1 MTMAQENTDFVFT
14 PLGGLGEIGMNC
26 ALYGFGPPR
35 ARKWLMVDC
44 GLAFPGRDLPGV
56 DLMMPDV
63 SFVEKIGRDLVGLV
77 LTHAHEDHIG
87 ALASLWP
94 RLRCKVFATQFAAGL
109 LEMRRLGEPGAP
121 DVDITQVAAGM
132 TIDLSPFQV
141 ELIPVAHS
149 IPEACA
155 LAIRTPA
162 GLALHTGDWK
172 IDPEPGVGT
181 RIDEARLRAIGDEGV
196 TALICDST
204 NILREGDS
212 FSESDVAR
220 TLRSLIAEARGRVL
234 VTTFAS
240 NIARIRAIAEAALAC
255 GRTVVV
261 AGRAMDRA
269 IQVARECGYLDG
281 IPGFHGP
288 ELYSELPRDQIVVI
302 ATGSQGEPRAA
313 MARAAEKEHP
323 VIKLTAGDRVI
334 FSSRT
339 IPGNAREVHG
349 VINKLCDQG
358 VEVITDHDHLVHCSG
373 HPRRGEVARLY
384 DWVRPRAAVPAHG
397 EGHHLSQHLKF
408 AEAHG
413 VEHVVGARNGD
424 IVRLAPGVPSII
436 GKAPSGRIYK
446 DGDVLIGADDGAIG
460 ERTKLSFAGVV
471 SVALAI
477 DKHGELAGDPDVL
490 FAGLPKRGKFGE
502 DMGDVVDDA
511 VFKTF
516 DGLPRAKRRDLDTAS
531 TAIERAVR
539 GAVHAVWGK
548 KPQVHVLVV
557 EV

>member
-1 MTMAQENTDFVFT
+1 MMQNNADLVFA

-44 GLAFPGRDLPGV
+44 GLAFPGPDLPGV
-56 DLMMPDV
+56 DLLMPDV
-63 SFVEKIGRDLVGLV
+63 SFVEKIGRDLIGLV
-77 LTHAHEDHIG
+77 ITHAHEDHIG

-94 RLRCKVFATQFAAGL
+94 RLRCQVFATRFAAGL

-121 DVDITQVAAGM
+121 DVAITQVAAGM

-141 ELIPVAHS
+141 ELVAVAHS

-172 IDPEPGVGT
+172 IDPDPGVGT

-204 NILREGDS
+204 NILRDGES

-220 TLRSLIAEARGRVL
+220 TLRSLVAEAPARVL

-240 NIARIRAIAEAALAC
+240 NIARIRAIAEAAAAC

-281 IPGFHGP
+281 VPGFHGP
-288 ELYSELPRDQIVVI
+288 DLYSELPREKIVVI
-302 ATGSQGEPRAA
+302 ATGSQGESRAA
-313 MARAAEKEHP
+313 MARAAENEHP
-323 VIKLTAGDRVI
+323 AIKLVSGDRVI

-339 IPGNAREVHG
+339 IPGNAREVHR
-349 VINKLCDQG
+349 VINRLCDQG
-358 VEVITDHDHLVHCSG
+358 IEVITDHDHLVHCSG

-384 DWVRPRAAVPAHG
+384 DWLRPRAAVPAHG
-397 EGHHLSQHLKF
+397 EGHHLSQHLSF
-408 AEAHG
+408 AKAHG

-424 IVRLAPGVPSII
+424 VVRLAPGAPALI
-436 GKAPSGRIYK
+436 GKIPSGRLYK
-446 DGDVLIGADDGAIG
+446 DGDVLLGPDDGAVS
-460 ERTKLSFAGVV
+460 ERVKLGFAGVV
-471 SVALAI
+471 SIALAI
-477 DKHGELAGDPDVL
+477 DKHGELVGDPDVL
-490 FAGLPKRGKFGE
+490 FAGLPKRGKAGE

-511 VFKTF
+511 IFKTF
-516 DGLPRAKRRDLDTAS
+516 DALPRPKRRDPDSAS

-539 GAVHAVWGK
+539 GAVQSVWGK

-557 EV
+557 AV